1 MIFNS
6 NKKIKNNLELV
17 SLHIPKTAGTS
28 FRNSLKTIYGEAGA
42 QRLDIFPKPRNVFV
56 EELPFTGKK
65 LPNEM
70 EVIHGHFHLD
80 HLFEQFKIEKD
91 IPIITWMRDPV
102 ERVISNYYYL
112 EKRLKEELDEASK
125 GLNILE
131 KMQRNLMEYARA
143 DVNRNVQA
151 RYIANFPLSD
161 FKFIGIVE
169 YYESEL
175 NRLQQS
181 MQWDQIT
188 HQKVNVTGIQ
198 RAPISTAWTNE
209 IKALNHEDV
218 ALYQEALSIRNT
230 ALNL

>member
-6 NKKIKNNLELV
+6 NQKIKNNLELV

-28 FRNSLKTIYGEAGA
+28 FRNSLKAIYGEAGA
-42 QRLDIFPKPRNVFV
+42 QRLDIFPKTKNVFI

-65 LPNEM
+65 LGNEIK
-70 EVIHGHFHLD
+70 VIHGHFHLN
-80 HLFEQFKIEKD
+80 HLFDQFKIKKE
-91 IPIITWMRDPV
+91 IPVITWMRDPV

-112 EKRLKEELDEASK
+112 EKRLKEELNEEAK

-131 KMQRNLMEYARA
+131 KMQRDLIEYARA

-151 RYIANFPLSD
+151 RYIADFPLSD
-161 FKFIGIVE
+161 FHFIGIVE
-169 YYESEL
+169 CYESEL
-175 NRLQQS
+175 TRLQQS

-188 HQKVNVTGIQ
+188 HQKVNVTGRA
-198 RAPISTAWTNE
+198 RAPISNAWTEE
-209 IKALNHEDV
+209 IKALNSEDV
-218 ALYQEALSIRNT
+218 ALYEKALSIRNT